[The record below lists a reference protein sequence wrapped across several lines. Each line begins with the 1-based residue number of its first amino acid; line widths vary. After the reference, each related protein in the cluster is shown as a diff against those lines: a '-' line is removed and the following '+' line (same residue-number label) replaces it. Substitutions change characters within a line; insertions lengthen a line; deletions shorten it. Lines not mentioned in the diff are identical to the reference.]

1 MIVGAPTSPYPWCD
15 PKEPVSLSI
24 ARRTQALPILR
35 RLDRNCSPGLVSA
48 TSSSGSPA
56 SQRFSRSRQPS
67 ALTPQVAC
75 RREGLLR
82 IFVELN
88 FVQPLFVRCNPRER
102 HGNGNPRRFRK
113 IAYSVCDPPIKR
125 RLRCNSPNLRLATR
139 CGTKIFPSRSPWG
152 DRQCT
157 PSAALD
163 QILPSSSTV
172 MPSQ

>member
-35 RLDRNCSPGLVSA
+35 RLDRNCSAWPDL
-48 TSSSGSPA
+48 SGSPS
-56 SQRFSRSRQPS
+56 SQRFSELSATFRPQSAGCLLSARSY
-67 ALTPQVAC
+67 
-75 RREGLLR
+75 
-82 IFVELN
+82 FVPAPDS
-88 FVQPLFVRCNPRER
+88 VSSSRCSRDGIR

-139 CGTKIFPSRSPWG
+139 CGTKIFPSRSPCG

-172 MPSQ
+172 MPSR

>member
-35 RLDRNCSPGLVSA
+35 RLDRNCSAWLVSA

-56 SQRFSRSRQPS
+56 SQRFSEVS
-67 ALTPQVAC
+67 ATFRPHSAGCLSSGRVTSYL
-75 RREGLLR
+75 RRTQ
-82 IFVELN
+82 

-139 CGTKIFPSRSPWG
+139 CGTKIFPSRSPCG